1 MGVEEQKKL
10 IERYKG
16 LIAAKEKAKA
26 PAERVRFFRNK
37 LKMHQ
42 RRLVKIEPKKK
53 AGEEGEA
60 AKPAEAA
67 KATVEEKK

>member
-26 PAERVRFFRNK
+26 PDERIRLFRNK

-42 RRLVKIEPKKK
+42 RRLAKIQPKKK
-53 AGEEGEA
+53 SGEEGEA

-67 KATVEEKK
+67 KVQTEDKK